1 MKQNNKKKTIKTKN
15 VLPMVMIRFSEIA
28 IKSSKTRRWLTNQLI
43 NHINYILDSYNFHDF
58 QIIKEYS
65 RIFIKTEEPEKVCRI
80 ISVLVP
86 GVASTSIVF
95 HATTNLDQIQKV
107 IQLHFSQDIRR
118 SKTFAVRVKRTGKH
132 SFTSIELAAK
142 LGEYILKN
150 NSDIQLKVDLSNP
163 EYVLNVEVRDDDT
176 YIFDKIVK
184 GLGGLPTGCQ
194 GRALVIVEGT
204 TEDVSNIIQ
213 LYKRGVS
220 TIIYSLENKINLSSD
235 FRKNVEG
242 ILALQNNLKI
252 KERKINYDG
261 KEVEILAFY
270 TEYKCLAIGVSKTL
284 FERISKIIPL
294 TIPLLVPHLVTEIDY
309 EEIKKITSFID

>member
-1 MKQNNKKKTIKTKN
+1 
-15 VLPMVMIRFSEIA
+15 MVMIRFSEIA

-43 NHINYILDSYNFHDF
+43 DHIKYVLDNHSFDDF

-65 RIFIKTEEPEKVCRI
+65 RIFIITEKPEKVCKI
-80 ISVLVP
+80 ISSLVP

-95 HATTNLDQIQKV
+95 HSTTNLDKIQQV

-118 SKTFAVRVKRTGKH
+118 SKTFAVKVKRTGKH

-142 LGEYILKN
+142 LGEYILESS
-150 NSDIQLKVDLSNP
+150 SDIQLKVDLSNP
-163 EYVLNVEVRDDDT
+163 EYVLSVEVRDEDT

-220 TIIYSLENKINLSSD
+220 TIIYSLESKNNLTSD
-235 FRKNVEG
+235 FRNKVEG
-242 ILALQNNLKI
+242 ILALQNRLKI
-252 KERKINYDG
+252 KEREINYNGEED
-261 KEVEILAFY
+261 EIITFY
-270 TEYKCLAIGVSKTL
+270 TKCKCLAIGISKTL
-284 FERISKIIPL
+284 FKRVSKIVPL
-294 TIPLLVPHLVTEIDY
+294 TIPLLVPHLVTEINN
-309 EEIKKITSFID
+309 EEIMKILHHLVIK